1 MAHVTRSFPA
11 SRAAFDPPHLLNT
24 APAAGRGE
32 SSSRTRKPC
41 SCDSMDS
48 MDSLLWGLWTG
59 LMKKSAPYAMRS
71 SFATYNKALHGP
83 GPRAR
88 ARGARGRRRTAAR
101 FAPSLDRCPWR
112 WPFACGC
119 GFDPVTPAGVYPP
132 GSGTRFER
140 YENPRSHRQ
149 VSGVTT
155 RVCLYRYR
163 LRTAN
168 RSINPCINRAKWS
181 PDPPR
186 TSFEQI

>member
-1 MAHVTRSFPA
+1 MRARGLQCATYGHTKIGASSAAATRPSTFRAVTWPSCESRRPSPLPMAHVTRSFPA

-83 GPRAR
+83 AR
-88 ARGARGRRRTAAR
+88 PRGRSRTAAR
-101 FAPSLDRCPWR
+101 FAPSLHVRPL
-112 WPFACGC
+112 
-119 GFDPVTPAGVYPP
+119 PVALAI
-132 GSGTRFER
+132 
-140 YENPRSHRQ
+140 
-149 VSGVTT
+149 
-155 RVCLYRYR
+155 RVR
-163 LRTAN
+163 LRM
-168 RSINPCINRAKWS
+168 
-181 PDPPR
+181 
-186 TSFEQI
+186 